1 MQLKLDLKAKRL
13 LAGVICYGG
22 ALLLL
27 GYGIY
32 HFYCLAL
39 VPPEL
44 TRCIALAI
52 LSLGLGLESKLFFSS
67 LEQTIKKINANTPR
81 AKWLAFIF
89 NFGVFLLICSV
100 LMEWVYD

>member
-1 MQLKLDLKAKRL
+1 M
-13 LAGVICYGG
+13 ICYCGT
-22 ALLLL
+22 LLLL

-32 HFYCLAL
+32 HFYWLAL

-52 LSLGLGLESKLFFSS
+52 LSLGLGLEAKAFFSS
-67 LEQTIKKINANTPR
+67 LEQTIKTLNANTTR

-100 LMEWVYD
+100 LMEWLYN